1 MIKQYFKGMKRL
13 KTLALLGMVLGLF
26 WSCGVTQ
33 SAADI
38 ALKDQQFEELKE
50 LIATKSYIIEVKT
63 AYPMQ
68 TYDVTRI
75 TNALMRNTGN
85 NAARIDVTGNFI
97 EVKGDSVK
105 GGLSYYGEVRIA
117 NTLDPRDSGINFEGE
132 TLSYEVFENDKKQ
145 ILSVE
150 FDIKGNSMELFSL
163 IMQLYPNKRVT
174 IFINS
179 PNRNSIRYDGRL
191 NALDETETTI
201 K

>member
-1 MIKQYFKGMKRL
+1 MKYFKGMKQL
-13 KTLALLGMVLGLF
+13 KTLTLLGMALGLF
-26 WSCGVTQ
+26 WSCGGIQ

-38 ALKDQQFEELKE
+38 ELKVQQYEALKDLV
-50 LIATKSYIIEVKT
+50 ATKSYMIEVKT

-68 TYDVTRI
+68 THAVTQI
-75 TNALMRNTGN
+75 TNTLMRNTGN
-85 NAARIDVTGNFI
+85 SAGRIDVTGNFI
-97 EVKGDSVK
+97 EVTGDSVK

-117 NTLDPRDSGINFEGE
+117 NTLDPRDGGINFEGE
-132 TLSYEVFENDKKQ
+132 TLSYEVLENDKKQ

-150 FDIKGNSMELFSL
+150 FDIKGNSMELFSV

-191 NALDETETTI
+191 KALDETELGS

>member
-1 MIKQYFKGMKRL
+1 MKQL

-26 WSCGVTQ
+26 WSCSSTQ

-38 ALKDQQFEELKE
+38 ALKSRQFEELKE
-50 LIATKSYIIEVKT
+50 LIASKSYMIEVRT

-68 TYDVTRI
+68 TYAVTRI

-97 EVKGDSVK
+97 EVNGDSVN

-117 NTLDPRDSGINFEGE
+117 NTLDPRDSGIIFKGE

-150 FDIKGNSMELFSL
+150 FDIKGNSMELFSA
-163 IMQLYPNKRVT
+163 IMQLYPNKRVS
-174 IFINS
+174 IIINS
-179 PNRNSIRYDGRL
+179 PNRNSIRYDGKL
-191 NALDETETTI
+191 IEQEETEPTS